1 MSLIH
6 VIQQQGQWLVFDGG
20 TVSRSDTR
28 PKLDRAAMVVSDFD
42 GAVSSVISLEGS
54 PAHAVALI
62 GKRLRSDGLIDG
74 EAKILIHRTR
84 SIGAGYQTLFTAV
97 PLDTWQQTY
106 AWAEAQPDHC
116 LLVPTTSLVWRA
128 LKPGQGLVLQ
138 AGRQVSVMAIHG
150 HEMLYRTAL
159 AYSDDPQDLAMTVG
173 ALAEQFADD
182 LAQGDDGMQP
192 LAMRWCP
199 VLVPRPADD
208 GPWADDMLREIFA
221 ARSGLAIASV
231 PLGEVRDGQ
240 GNGYRTGI
248 AWMGSLAGPAIAVN
262 PPLTRAA
269 YVAESVLPFASAA
282 SLLFALTLAAL
293 GARWAMSASEAT
305 AHAQRLGNEIEQI
318 EARLDGLRAQ
328 ESVPDGFGPTLA
340 FVERAAM
347 LQRGADP
354 AANLAQVRDAAAGQ
368 VRILRVRLEEPPAAA
383 RGRPSAPAPAPVAAT
398 AEGYTLRV
406 DGVVDADRGT
416 PGMQIATFVDRLR
429 RDGFDPQPIDP
440 MGGNNTRSAGGLFSY
455 LLASTAPP
463 TEARP

>member
-1 MSLIH
+1 MSLVH
-6 VIQQQGQWLVFDGG
+6 VVQQQGQWLVFDGE
-20 TVSRSDTR
+20 TVSRSDIR
-28 PKLDRAAMVVSDFD
+28 PKLGSAAMVVSDFD

-62 GKRLRSDGLIDG
+62 EKRLRSDGLIDG

-84 SIGAGYQTLFTAV
+84 GIGAGYQTLFTAV

-116 LLVPTTSLVWRA
+116 LLVPTTSLVWCA

-150 HEMLYRTAL
+150 QEMLYRSAL

-199 VLVPRPADD
+199 VLVPRPTDD
-208 GPWADDMLREIFA
+208 GPWPDDMLGGIFA
-221 ARSGLAIASV
+221 ARSGLAITSV
-231 PLGEVRDGQ
+231 PLREVRDGE
-240 GNGYRTGI
+240 GREYRSGV
-248 AWMGSLAGPAIAVN
+248 AWMGSVAGPAIAVN

-269 YVAESVLPFASAA
+269 YVAERVLPFASAA
-282 SLLFALTLAAL
+282 SLVFALTLAAL
-293 GARWAMSASEAT
+293 GARWALSASEAT
-305 AHAQRLGNEIEQI
+305 ARAQRLGNEIAQI
-318 EARLDGLRAQ
+318 ETRMEGLRAQ
-328 ESVPDGFGPTLA
+328 ERVPDGFGPTLA

-354 AANLAQVRDAAAGQ
+354 AASLAQVRDAAAGQ
-368 VRILRVRLEEPPAAA
+368 VRILRVRLEEPAPGA
-383 RGRPSAPAPAPVAAT
+383 PSTPAPSPAGT
-398 AEGYTLRV
+398 GYTLRV

-429 RDGFDPQPIDP
+429 REGFDPQPIDP
-440 MGGNNTRSAGGLFSY
+440 MGGNNNARSAGGVFSY
-455 LLASTAPP
+455 LLASAAMP
-463 TEARP
+463 TETRP